1 MRRRLQLTAAVRRA
15 FGAAAA
21 FMAVAVAGACSSE
34 ALATGSPLLNAYAS
48 PEALAEVA
56 IQAVEAQDDSTLATL
71 MIQRVE
77 YEGLLWPEM
86 PDGAYTPFDFIWSQT
101 LPPSRSARRSVLRR
115 YEGIDLDLVA
125 VDLGEDDSIERYP
138 SFTLYRDARMTVRR
152 TDTGEEGIFPLM
164 DALVEMDGGWKYMN
178 YRDDR

>member
-1 MRRRLQLTAAVRRA
+1 MRRRVELTAPVRRA
-15 FGAAAA
+15 LGAAAV
-21 FMAVAVAGACSSE
+21 FTTVAVAGACSSE

-48 PEALAEVA
+48 PEALAEAA
-56 IQAVEAQDDSTLATL
+56 IDAVEAQDDSTLAGL

-86 PDGAYTPFDFIWSQT
+86 PDGEYTPFDFIWSQT
-101 LPPSRSARRSVLRR
+101 LPPSRSARRSILEK
-115 YEGIDLDLVA
+115 YEGIDLELVS
-125 VDLGEDDSIERYP
+125 VDLGGEDTIERYP